1 MFYNIYSGVSSIIY
15 QDPRAVLVGLLLVLS
30 AFQYFNQW
38 TTYTQVILLELY
50 IQEILLML
58 ESHAWLIVYKNKIWN
73 LDY

>member
-58 ESHAWLIVYKNKIWN
+58 ESHA
-73 LDY
+73 